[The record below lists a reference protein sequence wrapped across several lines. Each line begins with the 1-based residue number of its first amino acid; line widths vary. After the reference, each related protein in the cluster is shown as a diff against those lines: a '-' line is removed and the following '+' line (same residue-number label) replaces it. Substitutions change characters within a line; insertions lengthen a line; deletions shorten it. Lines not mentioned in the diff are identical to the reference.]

1 MIFSRYH
8 RRNPVA
14 IAKLALGD
22 LFYWFY
28 AKAIRPCYPL
38 PKHLNRILLVNPA
51 HLGDVVVSTALIR
64 EIKRNYPECK
74 IDFLAGDWSAPIL
87 KDHPGIERA
96 YFVSHWHANRGN
108 ATIAD
113 KKRKYEDQ
121 VKQVMDRLKKKS
133 YDTIFFLN
141 SYEPSFISLFKNFK
155 CPLVG
160 YGSAGGGPLLTSIGE
175 SGKKNSVHEV
185 QLQAQLFEPW
195 LVAVKGVANY
205 QPWLKDVGNVGVEG
219 LIPNVSSKEAYV
231 VIHPGS
237 GNPAKEWPLESW
249 VRVINVL
256 QTYPFNILITG
267 HGEREAVQAATLIEK
282 LANSSNAKNLVGQ
295 LNFDQFSKVIS
306 GAKAVFCVDSVA
318 GHIAGSYGTP
328 TAVITNGLSKIE
340 RWHPLGKTIFLL
352 ENQVPCSPC
361 HSNPCAQR
369 ACITGIAPQSLI
381 NQLPRILQV

>member
-8 RRNPVA
+8 RRNPIA

-28 AKAIRPCYPL
+28 AKLVRPSYAL
-38 PKHLNRILLVNPA
+38 PKNLNRILLVNPA
-51 HLGDVVVSTALIR
+51 HLGDVVISTALIR
-64 EIKRNYPECK
+64 EIKQKYPECK
-74 IDFLAGDWSAPIL
+74 IAFLGGDWSAPIL
-87 KDHPGIERA
+87 KDHPGIEEA
-96 YFVSHWHANRGN
+96 YFISHWHANRGDK
-108 ATIAD
+108 TIVD
-113 KKRKYEDQ
+113 KKCKYQNQ
-121 VKQVMDRLKKKS
+121 VKQVMGRLENNA
-133 YDTIFFLN
+133 YDVIFFLN
-141 SYEPSFISLFKNFK
+141 AYEPSFISLFKNFK

-160 YGSAGGGPLLTSIGE
+160 FGTAGGGPLLISAVG
-175 SGKKNSVHEV
+175 SSQKDAVHEV
-185 QLQAQLFEPW
+185 QLQAGLFEPW
-195 LVAVKGVANY
+195 LGAVKDVTNY
-205 QPWLKDVGNVGVEG
+205 QPWLKDVGNMGVDG
-219 LIPNVSSKEAYV
+219 LIPNASSKDAYV

-267 HGEREAVQAATLIEK
+267 HGEREAAQAATLIKK
-282 LANSSNAKNLVGQ
+282 LINSSNVHNLVGQ
-295 LNFDQFSKVIS
+295 LNFDQFAKVIS

-318 GHIAGSYGTP
+318 GHIAGSYEKST
-328 TAVITNGLSKIE
+328 VVVTNGLSKIE
-340 RWHPLGKTIFLL
+340 RWHPLGKTVILL

-381 NQLPRILQV
+381 NQLPRILQA